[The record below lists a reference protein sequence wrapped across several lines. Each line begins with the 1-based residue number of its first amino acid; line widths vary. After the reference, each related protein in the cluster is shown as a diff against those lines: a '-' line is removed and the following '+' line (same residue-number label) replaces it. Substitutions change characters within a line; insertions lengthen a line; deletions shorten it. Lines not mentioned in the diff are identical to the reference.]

1 MTKLQDLPITMTTG
15 STATPSMSTT
25 SIPAAAGLHRIGKR
39 ILGHPHKKE
48 VREPL
53 TIEQTSTTK
62 KGGGACQVEAE
73 VTVKAHSTLRI
84 ACTMAM
90 TPTTAQK
97 DCPIFLESKRKME
110 QDRNKPL
117 PQSSTREVN
126 YTMQ

>member
-1 MTKLQDLPITMTTG
+1 
-15 STATPSMSTT
+15 MSTT
-25 SIPAAAGLHRIGKR
+25 SILVAAGLRRIGKR

-62 KGGGACQVEAE
+62 KGEGACQVEAE
-73 VTVKAHSTLRI
+73 VIVKAHSNLRI

-90 TPTTAQK
+90 TPTTTQK